1 MTSGRDSVSA
11 NSEMGRLCEKVI
23 TERSHLL
30 KQSFK
35 VKNHNEKDSQLL

>member
-11 NSEMGRLCEKVI
+11 NSEMGGLYEKVI

-30 KQSFK
+30 KQSFQ
-35 VKNHNEKDSQLL
+35 VMDHNEKDSQLL